1 MMALAATSPM
11 HSPLADPAFTVLHSS
26 RPLDWNDIL
35 VEHVRLRQGDLVI
48 PRLADHLICMTVGG
62 SSPIEQRRYGKAF
75 RHTFE
80 PGQAQVLPVET
91 AGTWRMTT
99 DVELLHLQFSQRFI
113 QSLAQDTMDADP
125 ARVELMDQFLIQD
138 PQVTHIGYALFA
150 ELREGGMNGRTYSGA
165 LASALGTH
173 LLRKYAVTA
182 ARSLSRAYDS
192 SRHLL
197 SRAVDYIYAHLADD
211 IDLMTLAAQASLS
224 SSHFNAVFRQQ
235 FGVSPYQ
242 YILQLRVERARDLLQ
257 QGELTIAQVAAEVGF
272 YDQSHLTRHM
282 RRLLHVT
289 PAALQRQRN
298 VQNPRRIVQE

>member
-1 MMALAATSPM
+1 MALAATHPT
-11 HSPLADPAFTVLHSS
+11 HSPLADPAFTLLHSS
-26 RPLDWNDIL
+26 RPLGWNDIL
-35 VEHVRLRQGDLVI
+35 VEHVRLRQGDLFI
-48 PRLADHLICMTVGG
+48 PRLADHLICMTIGG
-62 SSPIEQRRYGKAF
+62 SFPIEQRRHGKAF
-75 RHTFE
+75 VHTFQ

-99 DVELLHLQFSQRFI
+99 EVELLHLQFSPRFI
-113 QSLAQDTMDADP
+113 QRLAQDNTDSDP
-125 ARVELMDQFLIQD
+125 ARVELMDQFLIHD

-173 LLRKYAVTA
+173 LLRKYAVTV
-182 ARSLSRAYDS
+182 ARSLSRANV
-192 SRHLL
+192 SRELL
-197 SRAVDYIYAHLADD
+197 SRAIDYIHAHLADD

-224 SSHFNAVFRQQ
+224 SSHFNAIFRQQ

-242 YILQLRVERARDLLQ
+242 YILQQRVERARDLLQ
-257 QGELTIAQVAAEVGF
+257 QGELSIAQVAAEVGF

-289 PAALQRQRN
+289 PATLQRQRN